1 MSNTA
6 QNLLLGAA
14 TALVLAGNA
23 AAQDVLPEDE
33 VIVTGVVKATTEF
46 DSSASVTALS
56 SDEINN
62 LAPRSVSELF
72 RALPGV
78 KSENTGGDANANI
91 KVRGLPIASGGSRYF
106 SIQENGFP
114 TLLIGDTAF
123 ATADSFVRVD
133 NTIGSVQSIRGGS
146 SATQAPNAAGGIV
159 NLISKRPTEN
169 AGSIAATVGL
179 DYDSY
184 RVDAEYGGVFGDDAY
199 YHIGG
204 FARTGEGVRDVEG
217 SQEEGF
223 QLKATLGKRFDRG
236 NVAVHLKALN
246 DRVPTY
252 LPLPMRIGA
261 DGEPESIGL
270 DLGSGTNSLG
280 LTDFAVRRDG
290 NVESYEEGFEAEMYS
305 IGVEGDYEINEIF
318 SVGGKARYADISGNF
333 YSPFP
338 FSVSESDTAGE
349 ENIEFALFNT
359 ESPDLSNLFGDVYV
373 DGGFDNVSV
382 RLGLFYADQA
392 SEQTWNFNQARAV
405 LRGDEL
411 VTSGTEF
418 TNPEDGSYIDGFR
431 AGNPAFGFC
440 CTRVYDFDIENFAPY
455 AALNLDFDQLSV
467 EASYRRNNYDITGQ
481 FVESSIVGPRDLNG
495 DGTIATNEQEVQTPD
510 LANLRSVD
518 YSANFDSFSVGAN
531 YQFNDTVAV
540 FANYSEGASVTSP
553 DRSTGSLQPTA
564 QAGLFSGIDDQFLN
578 FVDQFELGMKTRI
591 LGGNVALVYFNADVA
606 EAGQFEVTTQNV
618 IQNTYDTD
626 GFELEVDIPIS
637 EGFGLIGNATYT
649 NADISGPAN
658 NANLGN
664 TPRRQSDF
672 VFNLNPYYAADR
684 YDVGLN
690 VFSTTSAPAQDS
702 NLYDLPGYTT
712 VGAYVNVKA
721 TDAISLSLAANN
733 LFDAD
738 GFTEAEGDGFASGDL
753 VRFRPINGRTVS
765 ATLRYDF

>member
-1 MSNTA
+1 MSDTA

-14 TALVLAGNA
+14 TALILASHA
-23 AAQDVLPEDE
+23 AAQDVVVEDE
-33 VIVTGVVKATTEF
+33 VIVTGVVRATTEF

-56 SDEINN
+56 SEEINN

-169 AGSIAATVGL
+169 GGSVAATVGL

-184 RVDAEYGGVFGDDAY
+184 RLDAEYGGVFGDDAY
-199 YHIGG
+199 YHVGG
-204 FARTGEGVRDVEG
+204 FARTGEGVRDVDG
-217 SQEEGF
+217 NQEEGF
-223 QLKATLGKRFDRG
+223 QVKATVGTRFERG
-236 NVAVHLKALN
+236 EVAVHVKALN

-290 NVESYEEGFEAEMYS
+290 DIESYEEGFEAEMYS
-305 IGVEGDYEINEIF
+305 VGVEADYELRDGLSI
-318 SVGGKARYADISGNF
+318 GGKARYADISGNF

-338 FSVSESDTAGE
+338 FSVADSDTTGE
-349 ENIEFALFNT
+349 TNIEFALFNT
-359 ESPDLSNLFGDVYV
+359 EAPDLSNLFGDVYLDAGSDTV
-373 DGGFDNVSV
+373 TARV
-382 RLGLFYADQA
+382 GLFYADQKSA
-392 SEQTWNFNQARAV
+392 QTWNFNQARAV

-411 VTSGTEF
+411 VTTGTAF
-418 TNPEDGSYIDGFR
+418 TNPADGSYIDGYR

-455 AALNLDFDQLSV
+455 AALNFDFDQLSV
-467 EASYRRNNYDITGQ
+467 EASYRRNSYDVTGE
-481 FVESSIVGPRDLNG
+481 FVESSTVGPRDLNG
-495 DGTIATNEQEVQTPD
+495 DGVVATNEQEVQTPD
-510 LANLRSVD
+510 LANLRTVD
-518 YSANFDSFSVGAN
+518 YSADFDAFSIGAN

-540 FANYSEGASVTSP
+540 FTNYSEGASVTSP
-553 DRSTGSLQPTA
+553 DRSTGSLQPTSRP
-564 QAGLFSGIDDQFLN
+564 GVFSGIDDQFLN
-578 FVDQFELGMKTRI
+578 FVDQFELGLKARV

-606 EAGQFEVTTQNV
+606 EAGQFEVTTQSV

-626 GFELEVDIPIS
+626 GFEIEADIPIDG
-637 EGFGLIGNATYT
+637 GFGLVGNATFT
-649 NADISGPAN
+649 NAEISGPDG
-658 NANLGN
+658 NANVGN
-664 TPRRQSDF
+664 TPRRQSD
-672 VFNLNPYYAADR
+672 VVLNLNPYYAADR

-690 VFSTTSAPAQDS
+690 IFSTSKAPAQDG

-712 VGAYVNVKA
+712 VGAYVNVMA
-721 TDAISLSLAANN
+721 TDNISLSLAANN

-738 GFTEAEGDGFASGDL
+738 GFTEAEGDGFAAGDL

-765 ATLRYDF
+765 ATVRYDF